1 MNRSKGILPIVAS
14 ALIVAVVF
22 LVIILA
28 VPLYRGPLYW
38 TAVAFGVLAIVV
50 ALVANLYVVLSSH
63 STRSA
68 LYRVSVSTVG
78 IIYMVVACAVS
89 FIFMLMPMAPLWV
102 LIVVQ
107 VVLLALCL
115 AGVIAGGSAASAI
128 ERGEQATYAATSTI
142 ATLRAQAESLKSF
155 AQDPATREALKK
167 VADELRFAD
176 PVSSPATA
184 PCDQQLL
191 TYMGQLASAL
201 QAGDAN
207 QVQYICSQMS
217 VVIAQRAAFCRG
229 AK

>member
-28 VPLYRGPLYW
+28 VPLYRGTLYW
-38 TAVAFGVLAIVV
+38 TAVAFGGIAIVV
-50 ALVANLYVVLSSH
+50 ALLANLYVVLSSR
-63 STRSA
+63 STKSA
-68 LYRVSVSTVG
+68 LYRISVSTVG
-78 IIYMVVACAVS
+78 IVYMVVACAVS
-89 FIFMLMPMAPLWV
+89 FIFMLMPMAPLWI

-107 VVLLALCL
+107 VILLALCL
-115 AGVIAGGSAASAI
+115 AGVIAGGSAANTI
-128 ERGEQATYAATSTI
+128 ERGEEATSIATSTI
-142 ATLRAQAESLKSF
+142 ATLRAQADSLKSF
-155 AQDPATREALKK
+155 AQDPPTRQALKK

-176 PVSSPATA
+176 PISSPATA

-191 TYMGQLASAL
+191 AYISQLASAL
-201 QAGDAN
+201 QAGDTN

-217 VVIAQRAAFCRG
+217 VVIAQRAAFCRD